1 MTTLGDQ
8 EDDDDDDEGEGA
20 VEIPLPNVKS
30 PVLEKVIEYC
40 THYKQVEPS
49 ELRWI
54 LSLDVSDHPERILSS
69 HSVEIYHV

>member
-8 EDDDDDDEGEGA
+8 EDDDDDGEDA

-49 ELRWI
+49 ELRW
-54 LSLDVSDHPERILSS
+54 DVIT
-69 HSVEIYHV
+69 